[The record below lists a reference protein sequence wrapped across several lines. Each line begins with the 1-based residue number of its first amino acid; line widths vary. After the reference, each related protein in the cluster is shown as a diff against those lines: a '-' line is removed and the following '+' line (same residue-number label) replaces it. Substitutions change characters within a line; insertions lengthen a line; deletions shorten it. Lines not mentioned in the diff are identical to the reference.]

1 MVPKVWIQREIKLVG
16 KLSASKSELR
26 GSIPLFP
33 AKRLTDMLGFPVEIH
48 MEDTMYRGYTI
59 HPLRDG
65 GFRIIAETYVV
76 RNYVRTE
83 DKAKSV
89 IDGLFIK

>member
-1 MVPKVWIQREIKLVG
+1 
-16 KLSASKSELR
+16 
-26 GSIPLFP
+26 
-33 AKRLTDMLGFPVEIH
+33 MLGFPVEIH

-76 RNYVRTE
+76 RKLCQNGRQSQE
-83 DKAKSV
+83 RD
-89 IDGLFIK
+89 

>member
-1 MVPKVWIQREIKLVG
+1 
-16 KLSASKSELR
+16 
-26 GSIPLFP
+26 
-33 AKRLTDMLGFPVEIH
+33 MLGFPVEIR
-48 MEDTMYRGYTI
+48 MEDTIYRGYTI